1 MTSDVR
7 GQLKVLEKIDRIS
20 ASRREEKEKEKIF
33 RAAKSRSKQDDPEL
47 AKMKEQAKQVMDFM
61 SGCVYPCVCVCVCI
75 YVHMLFYLLFCY
87 IWFFCNFAILFLMW
101 SIVTASSRER
111 NPSKSSE

>member
-61 SGCVYPCVCVCVCI
+61 SGCVYPCVCVCVSAYMCTCFFI
-75 YVHMLFYLLFCY
+75 CFSVTYSSFVILLYCF
-87 IWFFCNFAILFLMW
+87 
-101 SIVTASSRER
+101 
-111 NPSKSSE
+111 